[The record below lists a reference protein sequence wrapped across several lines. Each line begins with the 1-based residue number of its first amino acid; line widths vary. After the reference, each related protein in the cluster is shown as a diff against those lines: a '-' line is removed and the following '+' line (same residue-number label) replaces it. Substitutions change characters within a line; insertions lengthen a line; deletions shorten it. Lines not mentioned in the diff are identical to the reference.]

1 MRIAIFGFG
10 NLGRGVVEAAKQNP
24 DVRLVGIFSRR
35 DPEKIGAKPVDI
47 PIYPAA
53 LLERAKHDIDVLLL
67 CGGSAIDLPEQTPT
81 LARDFNVVDS
91 FDTHAKIPTHFRAV
105 DAAARAGGH
114 LALISAGWDPGLFS
128 LARLYAAAALPQG
141 KSYTFWGRGVS
152 EGHSDAVRRLPGVL
166 DARAYTLPNEAAL
179 DAVRGGET
187 PQLTAGQM
195 HRRVCFVVAASNA
208 DRGEIVRRIREMPAY
223 FADYDTEVNFVTE
236 MEMARDHAALPHGG
250 SVIRSGRRGAHR
262 HTVEF
267 SLRLGSNPEFTAGVL
282 VACARA
288 VHRMRARGEVGCRT
302 LLDVAPADLSPQS
315 ADELRRTLL

>member
-35 DPEKIGAKPVDI
+35 DPEKIGAKPVGI

-53 LLERAKHDIDVLLL
+53 SLEGAAGDIDVLLL
-67 CGGSAIDLPEQTPT
+67 CGGSAVDLPEQTPT

-91 FDTHAKIPTHFRAV
+91 FDTHERIPAHFRAV

-141 KSYTFWGRGVS
+141 RSYTFWGRGVS

-166 DARAYTLPNEAAL
+166 EARAYTLPNEAAL

-187 PQLTAGQM
+187 PLLTAGQM
-195 HRRVCFVVAASNA
+195 HRRVCFVVAAPDA

-223 FADYDTEVNFVTE
+223 FADYDTEVNFVTAE
-236 MEMARDHAALPHGG
+236 EMARDHAALPHGG

-282 VACARA
+282 VSCARA

-302 LLDVAPADLSPQS
+302 LLDVAPADLSAQS
-315 ADELRRTLL
+315 PDELRRTLL

>member
-1 MRIAIFGFG
+1 M
-10 NLGRGVVEAAKQNP
+10 RGVVEAAKQNP

-67 CGGSAIDLPEQTPT
+67 CGGSAADLPEQTPT

-195 HRRVCFVVAASNA
+195 HRRVCFVVAAPNA

-236 MEMARDHAALPHGG
+236 TEMARDHAALPHGG

>member
-35 DPEKIGAKPVDI
+35 NPEKIGAKPVGI

-53 LLERAKHDIDVLLL
+53 SLEGAAGDIDVLLL
-67 CGGSAIDLPEQTPT
+67 CGGSAVDLPEQTPT

-91 FDTHAKIPTHFRAV
+91 FDTHERIPAHFRAV
-105 DAAARAGGH
+105 DAAARAGGR

-141 KSYTFWGRGVS
+141 RSYTFWGRGVS

-166 DARAYTLPNEAAL
+166 DARAYTIPSEAAL

-187 PQLTAGQM
+187 PLLTARQM
-195 HRRVCFVVAASNA
+195 HRRVCFVVPAPNA

-223 FADYDTEVNFVTE
+223 FADYDTEVNFVTAE
-236 MEMARDHAALPHGG
+236 EMARDHAALPHGG

-267 SLRLGSNPEFTAGVL
+267 LLRLGSNPEFTAGVL

-302 LLDVAPADLSPQS
+302 LLDIAPADLSAQS
-315 ADELRRTLL
+315 PDELRRTLL

>member
-67 CGGSAIDLPEQTPT
+67 CGGSAVDLPEQTPT

-187 PQLTAGQM
+187 PQLAAGQM
-195 HRRVCFVVAASNA
+195 HRRVCFVVAAPNA

-236 MEMARDHAALPHGG
+236 TEMARDHAALPHGG
-250 SVIRSGRRGAHR
+250 SVIRSGKRGAHR

>member
-67 CGGSAIDLPEQTPT
+67 CGGSAVDLPEQTPT

-114 LALISAGWDPGLFS
+114 RALISAGWDPGLFS

-195 HRRVCFVVAASNA
+195 HRRVCFVVAAPNA

-236 MEMARDHAALPHGG
+236 TEMARDHAALPHGG

-302 LLDVAPADLSPQS
+302 LLDVAPADLSAQS

>member
-35 DPEKIGAKPVDI
+35 DPEKIGAKPVGI

-53 LLERAKHDIDVLLL
+53 SLEGAKGDIDVLLL
-67 CGGSAIDLPEQTPT
+67 CGGSAVDLPEQTPT

-91 FDTHAKIPTHFRAV
+91 FDTHERIPAHFRAV
-105 DAAARAGGH
+105 DAAARAGGR

-141 KSYTFWGRGVS
+141 RTYTFWGRGVS
-152 EGHSDAVRRLPGVL
+152 EGHSDAVRRLPGIL
-166 DARAYTLPNEAAL
+166 DARAYTIPSEAAL

-187 PQLTAGQM
+187 PLLTAGQM
-195 HRRVCFVVAASNA
+195 HRRVCFVVAVPDA
-208 DRGEIVRRIREMPAY
+208 DKGEIVRRIREMPAY
-223 FADYDTEVNFVTE
+223 FADYDTEVNFVTAE
-236 MEMARDHAALPHGG
+236 EMARDHAALPHGG

-302 LLDVAPADLSPQS
+302 LLDIAPADLSAQS
-315 ADELRRTLL
+315 PDELRRTLL

>member
-67 CGGSAIDLPEQTPT
+67 CGGSAVDLPEQTPT

-166 DARAYTLPNEAAL
+166 DAQAYTLPNEAAL

-195 HRRVCFVVAASNA
+195 HKRVCFVVAAPNA
-208 DRGEIVRRIREMPAY
+208 DRGEIVRRIREMSAY

-236 MEMARDHAALPHGG
+236 TEMARDHAALPHGG

>member
-67 CGGSAIDLPEQTPT
+67 CGGSAVDLPEQTPT

-141 KSYTFWGRGVS
+141 KTYTFWGRGVS

-195 HRRVCFVVAASNA
+195 HRRVCFVIAAPNA

-236 MEMARDHAALPHGG
+236 TEMARDHAALPHGG

>member
-67 CGGSAIDLPEQTPT
+67 CGGSAVDLPEQTPT

-141 KSYTFWGRGVS
+141 KSYTFWVRGVS

-208 DRGEIVRRIREMPAY
+208 DRGEIVRRIREMPA
-223 FADYDTEVNFVTE
+223 
-236 MEMARDHAALPHGG
+236 
-250 SVIRSGRRGAHR
+250 
-262 HTVEF
+262 
-267 SLRLGSNPEFTAGVL
+267 
-282 VACARA
+282 
-288 VHRMRARGEVGCRT
+288 
-302 LLDVAPADLSPQS
+302 
-315 ADELRRTLL
+315 

>member
-67 CGGSAIDLPEQTPT
+67 CGGSAVDLPEQTPT

-179 DAVRGGET
+179 NAVRGGET

-236 MEMARDHAALPHGG
+236 TEMTRDHAALPHGG
-250 SVIRSGRRGAHR
+250 SVIRSGRRGVHR

>member
-67 CGGSAIDLPEQTPT
+67 CGGSAADLPEQTPT

-195 HRRVCFVVAASNA
+195 HRRVCFVVAAPNA

-236 MEMARDHAALPHGG
+236 TEMARDHAALPHGG

>member
-67 CGGSAIDLPEQTPT
+67 CGGSAVDLPEQTPT

-195 HRRVCFVVAASNA
+195 HRRVCFVVAAPNA

-236 MEMARDHAALPHGG
+236 TEMARDHAALPHGG

-302 LLDVAPADLSPQS
+302 LLDVAPADLSAQS

>member
-10 NLGRGVVEAAKQNP
+10 NLGRGVVEAAKQNS

-35 DPEKIGAKPVDI
+35 DPEKIDAKPVDI

-67 CGGSAIDLPEQTPT
+67 CGGSAVDLPEQTPT

-91 FDTHAKIPTHFRAV
+91 FDTHAKIPTHFCAV

-236 MEMARDHAALPHGG
+236 TEMARDHAALPHGG

>member
-67 CGGSAIDLPEQTPT
+67 CGGSAVDLPEQTPT

-166 DARAYTLPNEAAL
+166 DARAYTFPNEAAL

-195 HRRVCFVVAASNA
+195 HRRVCFVVAAPNA

-236 MEMARDHAALPHGG
+236 TEMARDHAALPHGG

>member
-10 NLGRGVVEAAKQNP
+10 NLGRGVVEAAKQNS

-35 DPEKIGAKPVDI
+35 DPEKIDAKPVDI

-67 CGGSAIDLPEQTPT
+67 CGGSAVDLPEQTPT

-105 DAAARAGGH
+105 EAAARAGGH

-195 HRRVCFVVAASNA
+195 HRRVCFVVAAPNA

-236 MEMARDHAALPHGG
+236 TEMARDHAALPHGG

-302 LLDVAPADLSPQS
+302 LLDVAPADLSAQS

>member
-10 NLGRGVVEAAKQNP
+10 NLGRGVVEAAKQNS

-35 DPEKIGAKPVDI
+35 DPEKIDAKPVDI

-67 CGGSAIDLPEQTPT
+67 CGGSAADLPEQTPT

-195 HRRVCFVVAASNA
+195 HRRVCFVVAAPNA

-236 MEMARDHAALPHGG
+236 TEMARDHAALPHGG

>member
-67 CGGSAIDLPEQTPT
+67 CGGSAVDLPEQTPT

-91 FDTHAKIPTHFRAV
+91 FDTHAKIPTHFCAV

-195 HRRVCFVVAASNA
+195 HRRVCFVVPAPDA

-236 MEMARDHAALPHGG
+236 TEMARDHAALPHGG

-288 VHRMRARGEVGCRT
+288 VHRMHARGEVGCRT